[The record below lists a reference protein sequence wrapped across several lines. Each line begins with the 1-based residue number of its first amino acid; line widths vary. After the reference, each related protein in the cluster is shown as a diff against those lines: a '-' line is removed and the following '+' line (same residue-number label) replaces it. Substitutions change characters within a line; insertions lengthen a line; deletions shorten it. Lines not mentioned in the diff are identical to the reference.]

1 MSYYFTSNNAS
12 ALSTIQ
18 KFLINTETDS
28 AQEGERSEEFKAIAL
43 NKSSALTHLT
53 SYILGFSSAIGNAN
67 VTQLSTYLPGSMDLA
82 EFAVSLIYKSG
93 FSFKDCPTSRDT

>member
-18 KFLINTETDS
+18 KFHINTETDN
-28 AQEGERSEEFKAIAL
+28 AQEGERSEVFKAIAL

-53 SYILGFSSAIGNAN
+53 SYILGFSSAIGIAK
-67 VTQLSTYLPGSMDLA
+67 VTQLSNYLPGSMDLA
-82 EFAVSLIYKSG
+82 EFAVSLIYTSG
-93 FSFKDCPTSRDT
+93 FSFKDCPTSGDT